1 MMSNRRVDA
10 RDNRQR
16 VDDEVTPA
24 RAARLR
30 RLKRRLSW
38 QRRFAAVV
46 PAAVL
51 SALVAIGVLGAV
63 GAVRSTTLPVS
74 AATPGSAAGWA
85 VRVCSTGDCIR
96 STAAVTLSPRQFA
109 TFSLMVSGQPS
120 AATRKTQV
128 TLTVTSA
135 RRATTASGTALRTV
149 IVRAHQAVHTP
160 LATLP
165 SLFAETG
172 ATLRV
177 ATTYTITVSTQGVVV
192 GHAIVTLTR

>member
-1 MMSNRRVDA
+1 MMSNRRVGA
-10 RDNRQR
+10 LDNRQS
-16 VDDEVTPA
+16 VDDEVTPE

-38 QRRFAAVV
+38 QRRFAAMV

-51 SALVAIGVLGAV
+51 SALLAVGVLSAV

-74 AATPGSAAGWA
+74 AATTGSGWT
-85 VRVCSTGDCIR
+85 VRVCPNGDCTR
-96 STAAVTLSPRQFA
+96 PTTVATLSPRQFA
-109 TFSLMVSGQPS
+109 TSSLMVSGQPS
-120 AATRKTQV
+120 AATRKTQM
-128 TLTVTSA
+128 TMTVNSTS
-135 RRATTASGTALRTV
+135 RGTTASGTALRTV
-149 IVRAHQAVHTP
+149 VVRAHQAVHTP